1 MKFQETQDPK
11 FFLTIAPF
19 PTAESTH
26 INTALSAERNR
37 YYRATL
43 SQLFAFVGIANMF
56 NSYDELAVQ
65 TLGMFTRC
73 GSCKDGI
80 PYTYGVIGSPDV
92 CVVAICEVCYASKTH
107 PKWVL
112 FPPMEQ

>member
-1 MKFQETQDPK
+1 MKFQDTSDPK

-19 PTAESTH
+19 PTTDNNA
-26 INTALSAERNR
+26 INTALTVERNR

-43 SQLFAFVGIANMF
+43 AQLFAFVGIANLF
-56 NSYDELAVQ
+56 TDYDQLAIQ

-73 GSCKDGI
+73 GMCKEGAT
-80 PYTYGVIGSPDV
+80 YTYGVIGSPEV
-92 CVVAICEVCYASKTH
+92 CVVAICERCYHDKGH

-112 FPPMEQ
+112 FPPGNQ